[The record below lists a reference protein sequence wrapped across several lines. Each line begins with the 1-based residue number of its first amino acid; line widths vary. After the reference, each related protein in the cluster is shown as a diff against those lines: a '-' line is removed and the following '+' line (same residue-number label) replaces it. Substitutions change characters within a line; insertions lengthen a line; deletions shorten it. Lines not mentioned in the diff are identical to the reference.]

1 MPNNDFKHVKKSIR
15 KGEQGVKSGR
25 SIEETL
31 VKRRLDVTDPLSWP
45 TGDLQTGNLKA
56 LVLKPPV
63 LQTREQS
70 REHYLPS
77 EGRSLSP
84 ARTAKTSEHEVR
96 ARQLQV
102 LLQQRELLETRV
114 IELENTLMARDQQ
127 EIHQVMSGGTS
138 RGASRGGFV
147 TLKDSRVP
155 TPYSTNS
162 GGMTGR
168 SESRP
173 PSSVRSR
180 NSDGVPQ
187 DAITSTMDALDGID
201 DRMGDLQLLYHRD
214 DPLERRHAAVTK
226 IAARYF

>member
-1 MPNNDFKHVKKSIR
+1 MPNGDFKHVKKSIR

-56 LVLKPPV
+56 LVLRPPV
-63 LQTREQS
+63 LPT

-84 ARTAKTSEHEVR
+84 ARTAKTSDQEVR

-102 LLQQRELLETRV
+102 LLQQRELLEARV
-114 IELENTLMARDQQ
+114 IELEHTLIARDQQ
-127 EIHQVMSGGTS
+127 EIHQVVSGGTS

-147 TLKDSRVP
+147 THKESRVP

-162 GGMTGR
+162 DGLTGR
-168 SESRP
+168 SESRA
-173 PSSVRSR
+173 SSVRSR
-180 NSDGVPQ
+180 GSDNAAQ
-187 DAITSTMDALDGID
+187 DAITSTIDALDGIE

-226 IAARYF
+226 IAARCF